1 MATSA
6 FRLYNRAKKYL
17 LVGGLDL
24 DANTV
29 RVGLCR
35 GASVSNFAL
44 TNWAASV
51 YKAGVRV
58 SGGGYALK
66 TLTGITVSYG
76 ASNKVIRYDASDKVW
91 TASGSDMHSIK
102 FLVIGV
108 SNGASGK
115 ALGWVHLTDTAFDLA
130 TSNTLTI
137 QWSATGIFELSG
149 GVT

>member
-24 DANTV
+24 DAATV

-35 GASVSNFAL
+35 GASVSNFTL

-51 YKAGVRV
+51 YKAAVRC

-66 TLTGITVSYG
+66 TVTGITVSYG
-76 ASNKVIRYDASDKVW
+76 ASNKVIRWDASDKIW
-91 TASGSDMHSIK
+91 TASGATLKSIK
-102 FLVIGV
+102 YLVIGV

-115 ALGWVHLTDTAFDLA
+115 ALGWVHLTDTAFNLA
-130 TSNTLTI
+130 TGNTLTI
-137 QWSATGIFELSG
+137 QWSANGIFELTG